1 MPSTAPRAHGRDGTA
16 VASLTGML
24 ASTTTT
30 RDVVVVAPHVS
41 LRDAWALMRREH
53 VRHLPV
59 VRAGALVGMLS
70 DRDVLIH
77 ASEDKEGVPHLRNS
91 LTVADAMTPTPVET
105 CESITDISDIAR
117 LMVTKKIDAIPVVR
131 GLHLIGL
138 VTSTDLLHLLIDR
151 KEARQLPF
159 EFRLIDDPRAYA

>member
-1 MPSTAPRAHGRDGTA
+1 
-16 VASLTGML
+16 ML
-24 ASTTTT
+24 ASTTMT
-30 RDVVVVAPHVS
+30 RDVVVVAPQVP

-59 VRAGALVGMLS
+59 VRAGALIGMLS
-70 DRDVLIH
+70 DRDVLIQATH
-77 ASEDKEGVPHLRNS
+77 DQEGVPYLRPT

-105 CESITDISDIAR
+105 CEATTDISDIAQT
-117 LMVTKKIDAIPVVR
+117 MVAHKIDAVPVVR

-138 VTSTDLLHLLIDR
+138 VTSTDLLQLLIDR